1 MANSNLITLFLLL
14 IISYTILYFRGR
26 KYLEHFNDKR
36 FNPDGSPNENMV
48 KAYVLIKNNWVS
60 GYVFI
65 SNGYVTRVQFDDITD
80 GYRVIVRAQLYQKVP
95 VSYLNPN
102 NPIAINNN
110 FTCFID
116 IPNYGRAYFT
126 I

>member
-1 MANSNLITLFLLL
+1 MKKFVYEKWCKIMIGSSLLL
-14 IISYTILYFRGR
+14 LS
-26 KYLEHFNDKR
+26 FNLNANKCL
-36 FNPDGSPNENMV
+36 NNTTHQKMSPNENMV